1 MNKLVLLIPFT
12 LSILS
17 SGCALQVG
25 ESEFACPND
34 AKGATCSSTR
44 QIHDLTNSRN
54 SLEGLDVSMGKI
66 QGVAGDE
73 DDAEEKSTSKTD
85 YTFDSDSLNPIPVE
99 TVRVVT
105 QAAPSSSIE
114 KKHKNSDVYEP
125 LTHIRHDTLPEA
137 ELIEEP
143 TNRTFGAVQGV
154 QNEHGQLMVHRESP
168 MALAPEPLAVLQQ
181 PKTMR
186 ILVASWTDSDGD
198 LHMPGFVYVEVA
210 PKKWLVGEQAND
222 RPGRIVPLQIQQVT
236 QEEERRQSKSKRGYN
251 SLGVTERQGQ

>member
-1 MNKLVLLIPFT
+1 MNKLALLIPFT

-34 AKGATCSSTR
+34 AKGATCSSAR
-44 QIHDLTNSRN
+44 QIHDLTNNRS
-54 SLEGLDVSMGKI
+54 SLEGLNVSMGKI
-66 QGVAGDE
+66 QSTTG
-73 DDAEEKSTSKTD
+73 DDAEAKPASGTD
-85 YTFDSDSLNPIPVE
+85 YTFDSDSLNPIRVE
-99 TVRVVT
+99 SVQVVN
-105 QAAPSSSIE
+105 QPASSSNIG
-114 KKHKNSDVYEP
+114 KNNKNNEVYEP

-137 ELIEEP
+137 QLIEEP
-143 TNRTFGAVQGV
+143 TNRTFGAVEGV

-181 PKTMR
+181 PKSMR

-236 QEEERRQSKSKRGYN
+236 QEEERRQSHSKQGYN
-251 SLGVTERQGQ
+251 SLGVTERQGK